1 MRVVITGGGGFL
13 GRRLA
18 ARVLAADGLIGPS
31 GRLEPVG
38 DVVLIDVAH
47 PSDGPGPDDPRVR
60 KLSGDI
66 TDRALIASA
75 LEGEDVSLFHLAA
88 MVSAECEQDFDGAM
102 RVNLDGAR
110 SVFEAARAC
119 PSRPRLIFTSS
130 IAAFGGPAV
139 GGAVADDTKLTP
151 ETTYGALKAIGE
163 QLVNDYTRRGFFD
176 GRTARLPTVIIRPGR
191 PNAAASSWVSSVFRE
206 PIAGQ
211 PAVVPI
217 DLDLAVPVSGYA
229 TVVENLY
236 RLHEVGADRLGA
248 DRAINFPAIAV
259 TARQMISAVRT
270 TVTDREL
277 GPITHELDPAVSTI
291 FSGWAKQSV
300 FEPALRLG
308 LAVDDSL
315 ESIIRTYLRDYGGA
329 PVSLAE

>member
-18 ARVLAADGLIGPS
+18 ARVLAADRLIGPS
-31 GRLEPVG
+31 GQLEPID

-47 PSDGPGPDDPRVR
+47 PSDGPGPGDPRLRQV
-60 KLSGDI
+60 SGDI
-66 TDRALIASA
+66 TDRQLMASA
-75 LEGEDVSLFHLAA
+75 LDRDDVSLFHLAA
-88 MVSAECEQDFDGAM
+88 MVSAECERDFDAAM

-110 SVFEAARAC
+110 SVFEAARARRSC
-119 PSRPRLIFTSS
+119 PRVIFTSS

-139 GGAVADDTKLTP
+139 AGAVGDDTKLTP

-206 PIAGQ
+206 PIAGE

-217 DLDLAVPVSGYA
+217 DLDVAVPVSGYA

-248 DRAINFPAIAV
+248 DRAINLPAIAV
-259 TARQMISAVRT
+259 TARQMISAVRA
-270 TVTDREL
+270 TVTDRKL
-277 GPITHELDPAVSTI
+277 GPITNEHDRAVAMI
-291 FSGWAKQSV
+291 FSGWAQRSE
-300 FEPALRLG
+300 FEQALRLG
-308 LAVDDSL
+308 LAVDDSV
-315 ESIIRTYLRDYGGA
+315 ESIIQTYLRDYAGA
-329 PVSLAE
+329 PDALV

>member
-18 ARVLAADGLIGPS
+18 ARVLAAERLIGPS
-31 GRLEPVG
+31 GQLEPVD

-47 PSDGPGPDDPRVR
+47 PSDGRGPGDPRVR
-60 KLSGDI
+60 KVSGDI
-66 TDRALIASA
+66 TDRQLMASA
-75 LEGEDVSLFHLAA
+75 LDRDDVSLFHLAA

-119 PSRPRLIFTSS
+119 RSCPRVIFTSS

-139 GGAVADDTKLTP
+139 AGTVGDDTKLTP
-151 ETTYGALKAIGE
+151 ETTYGALKAVGE

-206 PIAGQ
+206 PIDGQ

-217 DLDLAVPVSGYA
+217 DLDVPVPVSGYA
-229 TVVENLY
+229 TIVENLY
-236 RLHEVGADRLGA
+236 RLHEADTSQLGA

-259 TARQMISAVRT
+259 TARQMIDALRAT
-270 TVTDREL
+270 ITDRTL
-277 GPITHELDPAVSTI
+277 GPITNQLDRKISTI
-291 FSGWAKQSV
+291 FTGWAQRSE
-300 FEPALRLG
+300 FEQALRLG
-308 LAVDDSL
+308 LAVDNSL
-315 ESIIRTYLRDYGGA
+315 ESIIHTYLRDYAGGRDA
-329 PVSLAE
+329 